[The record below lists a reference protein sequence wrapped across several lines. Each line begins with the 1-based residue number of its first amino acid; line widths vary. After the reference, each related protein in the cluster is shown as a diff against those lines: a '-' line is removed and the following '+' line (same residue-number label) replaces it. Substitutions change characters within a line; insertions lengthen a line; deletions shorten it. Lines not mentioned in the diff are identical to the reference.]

1 MILLLF
7 TFIISLLLLFGIFL
21 QNLLMYM
28 WTTKLEEENCDCS
41 NLWHRKTIKLLSIGL
56 TCSIILRMILIK
68 LIPNELIKKGIL
80 ISSPLISIGLIFYL
94 FIILDYI
101 YELKKRECKCSEDW
115 KKDYGYIFSIVYL
128 IMLFLLPIIIV
139 FIFLINFKNDKK
151 IYKVIL
157 EKIKKN
163 KKYE

>member
-7 TFIISLLLLFGIFL
+7 VFIIALLLLLGIFL

-28 WTTKLEEENCDCS
+28 WTTKLEDEKCDCS
-41 NLWHRKTIKLLSIGL
+41 NLWHRKTIKILSIGL
-56 TCSIILRMILIK
+56 TISILLRMILIT
-68 LIPNELIKKGIL
+68 LIPNEFIKKGIL

-128 IMLFLLPIIIV
+128 VMLFLLPVMLV

-151 IYKVIL
+151 FSKIIL
-157 EKIKKN
+157 EKIKK
-163 KKYE
+163 K